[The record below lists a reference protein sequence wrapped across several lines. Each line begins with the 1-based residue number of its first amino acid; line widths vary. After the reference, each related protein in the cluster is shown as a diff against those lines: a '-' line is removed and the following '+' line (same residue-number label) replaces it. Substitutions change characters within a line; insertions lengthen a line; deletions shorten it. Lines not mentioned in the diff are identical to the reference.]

1 MTDVVVV
8 CEGRTEEAFINEVV
22 QPALAFTA
30 VYVKA
35 RLISTS
41 PGAKGGALS
50 GDRAVGGLG
59 RVLRERNDTYVT
71 TFFDLYG
78 LPSGFPGR
86 AGAEGRSDPIARC
99 EEIEAAFHG
108 VVVEQAECR
117 HERFFPH
124 IQPYEFEALLL
135 SDMTAFVRAEA
146 AWHSAQPRLAPVVE
160 ASASPEHVNDGFG
173 THPSARLMHAIPGY
187 RKVTDGVR
195 LATQIGLDRIRSECH
210 HFGAWLGRM
219 ESLQPLNARRSG

>member
-22 QPALAFTA
+22 QPALAFNA
-30 VYVKA
+30 VYLQA

-41 PGAKGGALS
+41 PGAKGGALT
-50 GDRAVGGLG
+50 GDRVVGGLG
-59 RVLRERNDTYVT
+59 RVLRERDDTYVT

-78 LPSGFPGR
+78 LPVGFPGR
-86 AGAEGRSDPIARC
+86 AGAERGSDPITRC
-99 EEIEAAFHG
+99 EQVEVVLHG
-108 VVVEQAECR
+108 VVVEHARCR
-117 HERFFPH
+117 HERFLPH

-135 SDMTAFVRAEA
+135 SDMAAFVRAEA
-146 AWHSAQPRLAPVVE
+146 QWHSVGSELASVVE

-173 THPSARLMHAIPGY
+173 THPSARLKRAIPGY
-187 RKVTDGVR
+187 RKVSHGLR

-219 ESLQPLNARRSG
+219 ESLQPLNPGLTG

>member
-22 QPALAFTA
+22 QPALAFKA
-30 VYVKA
+30 VYLQA

-50 GDRAVGGLG
+50 EDRVVGGLV
-59 RVLRERNDTYVT
+59 RALRERDDIYVT

-78 LPSGFPGR
+78 LPGGFPGR
-86 AGAEGRSDPIARC
+86 AGAERRSNPIARC
-99 EEIEAAFHG
+99 EQIEAALHG
-108 VVVEQAECR
+108 VVVEHARCR
-117 HERFFPH
+117 HERFLPH

-135 SDMTAFVRAEA
+135 SDMAAFERADA
-146 AWHSAQPRLAPVVE
+146 QWHSAGSELAPVIE
-160 ASASPEHVNDGFG
+160 ASASPEHVNDGVG
-173 THPSARLMHAIPGY
+173 THPSARLQRAISGY
-187 RKVTDGVR
+187 LKVTHGIR
-195 LATQIGLDRIRSECH
+195 LATEIGLDRIRSECR

-219 ESLQPLNARRSG
+219 ESLQPLNPRASG